1 MMTNWKT
8 KTSAGRLLASL
19 ALASAAVGCGDDCP
33 TPGEMDSGVEMDSS
47 VETDSGTDSGTDA
60 GTDAGVANKDIV
72 VVRLTT
78 SGAID
83 TTYGTNGVAVI
94 DFGSGADTLN
104 GLDIHTDASNV
115 DKVVLFGGRT
125 LSGAN
130 DKSTARII
138 GRVLANGS
146 GLDTSFAGPGSDT
159 SDTKPLPGTHQ
170 FNLTGLNDNSKHGH
184 VLPDGTIIAPGYTSQ
199 PTHVGMMSTNR
210 IILVRLQANGA
221 PMASFGVNGLVN
233 VNPYDPGVPANE
245 GIGFAEAYSIT
256 VRSNGTFVTTGYGL
270 MSAKTL
276 TDPTMPSVSPSIGPA
291 QIMTAFLADGS
302 LDTTFGGGNVENP
315 SGPIA
320 AADATTV
327 VHPNRLLDHDTNAT
341 TPPLSL
347 ESRGRNIATLPGD
360 AILAVGSSNEYTTGT
375 SSEKDIM
382 LSVLDVDGNPTAIG
396 FTGHENTTDTTGGRR
411 LEVEGGADYSD
422 EACFGVAVAP
432 SGDFAALA
440 CYRASSVAGNDT
452 DAVIGIVDIDQ
463 AVDPIALE
471 RNSLKAFEMSTTEN
485 DRFDVVAI
493 SSDSTKIYAAGY
505 TFVSGVQQMAVA
517 CFQPSDGSVCSGF
530 GTNGFVVI
538 PNGTAV
544 NGIAIDSAGRI
555 LVGGTATFLR

>member
-19 ALASAAVGCGDDCP
+19 ALASASVGCGDDCP
-33 TPGEMDSGVEMDSS
+33 TPGEMDSGVDMDSS
-47 VETDSGTDSGTDA
+47 VETDSGTDA

-170 FNLTGLNDNSKHGH
+170 FNLTGLNDNAKHGH
-184 VLPDGTIIAPGYTSQ
+184 VLADGTIIAAGYTSQ

-210 IILVRLQANGA
+210 IVLVRLQANGA
-221 PMASFGVNGLVN
+221 PMASFGANNGLVN

-245 GIGFAEAYSIT
+245 GIGFAEAYGIT

-270 MSAKTL
+270 MSATTL
-276 TDPTMPSVSPSIGPA
+276 TDPTMPSVSPSIGFA

-302 LDTTFGGGNVENP
+302 IDTTFGGGNVANP
-315 SGPIA
+315 TGDIA
-320 AADATTV
+320 AAAGTTV
-327 VHPNRLLDHDTNAT
+327 VHPKRFIDPDTNAT

-360 AILAVGSSNEYTTGT
+360 AVLAVGSSNEYTGGT

-382 LSVLDVDGNPTAIG
+382 LSALDVDGDPTTIG
-396 FTGHENTTDTTGGRR
+396 FTGHEADTDTTGGRR
-411 LEVEGGADYSD
+411 LEIEGGADYSD

-432 SGDFAALA
+432 NGDFAALA
-440 CYRASSVAGNDT
+440 CYRASSVSGVDT
-452 DAVIGIVDIDQ
+452 DAVIGIVNIDQ
-463 AVDPIALE
+463 AVDPIAL
-471 RNSLKAFEMSTTEN
+471 SLGSLRAFEVSTTEN

-517 CFQPSDGSVCSGF
+517 CFQPSDGLVCSGF

-555 LVGGTATFLR
+555 LIGGTATFLR